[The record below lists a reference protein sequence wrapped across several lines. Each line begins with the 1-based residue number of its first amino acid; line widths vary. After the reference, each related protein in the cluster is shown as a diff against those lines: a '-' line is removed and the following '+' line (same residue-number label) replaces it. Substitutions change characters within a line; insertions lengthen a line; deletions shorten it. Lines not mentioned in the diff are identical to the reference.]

1 MQLLKR
7 TTLILSLYLSLPFS
21 ATMACEWTYPKTLVG
36 ETMGRGA
43 SQCFNWPIVGDMF
56 LRYIWQL
63 SYTELLSSST
73 HIVRTVEVNIEN
85 HYIKFYVNT
94 RNIRT
99 CTHIKISFSKAVIQ
113 TTVLKLNGSKIA
125 GCCIYNG
132 LNIFSKRFL

>member
-1 MQLLKR
+1 
-7 TTLILSLYLSLPFS
+7 
-21 ATMACEWTYPKTLVG
+21 
-36 ETMGRGA
+36 
-43 SQCFNWPIVGDMF
+43 MF

-63 SYTELLSSST
+63 SYTELLPSST

-125 GCCIYNG
+125 GCCIYIMVSISFQRDFYKSHKEFIQLLYCSFMVAQFIRIVILFNG
-132 LNIFSKRFL
+132 VIHLPMLYILSFK